1 MSKKGL
7 NRKASV
13 KLTSEGFSIHTFEV
27 SLQYTELSWKH
38 IKDRLYKE
46 LAKRDTG
53 EQAWI
58 YATNKKRNRYVC
70 TRYSGHGVR
79 ITLEHNSS
87 SSEIESYYVRMVI
100 NPRKLLDPN
109 ASYLG
114 ILKPAGDVA
123 EKISKA
129 FCKLFH
135 DTPFE
140 EDLNQYYLTRVDV
153 CTNVECDNAKIFR
166 ELIRATQKQPAPPK
180 LERQFYTCP
189 DRKKEVRYNK
199 HYIHYTCKSY
209 ELVMY
214 DKTYQLTEEGLNLS
228 YEKLP
233 EGVLRYELRL
243 KRNYI
248 RTLEKR
254 YKTKNTTE
262 FLQTVVDEALRLL
275 FTKFYEN
282 FPPDYY
288 WRLGELLKKIW
299 DIPCAEHIRY
309 KMIAVSKLTSECSGV
324 DEAFEKLG
332 YSKEVKKT
340 LLQQFRLMELSPVP
354 LRKNFSAEWIP
365 APTYLLYLLAD
376 NKDAVVYI
384 PYVRIK

>member
-87 SSEIESYYVRMVI
+87 VSEIESYYVRIVI

-123 EKISKA
+123 KKISKA
-129 FCKLFH
+129 FCKLFR

-153 CTNVECDNAKIFR
+153 CTNIECDNAKIFR

-180 LERQFYTCP
+180 LERQFYT
-189 DRKKEVRYNK
+189 
-199 HYIHYTCKSY
+199 
-209 ELVMY
+209 
-214 DKTYQLTEEGLNLS
+214 
-228 YEKLP
+228 
-233 EGVLRYELRL
+233 
-243 KRNYI
+243 
-248 RTLEKR
+248 
-254 YKTKNTTE
+254 
-262 FLQTVVDEALRLL
+262 
-275 FTKFYEN
+275 
-282 FPPDYY
+282 
-288 WRLGELLKKIW
+288 
-299 DIPCAEHIRY
+299 
-309 KMIAVSKLTSECSGV
+309 
-324 DEAFEKLG
+324 
-332 YSKEVKKT
+332 
-340 LLQQFRLMELSPVP
+340 
-354 LRKNFSAEWIP
+354 
-365 APTYLLYLLAD
+365 
-376 NKDAVVYI
+376 
-384 PYVRIK
+384 